1 MSRERDTEQTLTP
14 LRELPRADARVA
26 RRGGEVEHGF
36 APLAPRGP
44 GEILDAALELLQGRA
59 AVLVGVCTL
68 LWLPV
73 RILQPVLGVQPWDP
87 ATDFDAVFGQLAGT
101 GILALLGA
109 LVQGLANAVVA
120 ILVFDAAQGAPIG
133 VGSALL
139 RALRRSF
146 GLVVIAFLTGIA
158 AGVGMVMCVVPYFFI
173 AWKLALAPSIY
184 VIEDAGIGETLRRS
198 FSLSTGSFLRWAAI
212 MIVSFALV
220 SPFSLLVGVVDHPL
234 ALAELSEAFRVD
246 HTLMYAVI
254 IAFTS
259 LFMGIA
265 SAVAGVI
272 TTVFYIDC
280 LVRREGRDL
289 RARIAAIAPVAPGAT
304 GASGARA

>member
-14 LRELPRADARVA
+14 LRELPRADARAA

-44 GEILDAALELLQGRA
+44 GEILDAALELLRGRA
-59 AVLVGVCTL
+59 AVLIGICAL

-73 RILQPVLGVQPWDP
+73 RILQPVLGVQPFDP

-109 LVQGLANAVVA
+109 LVQGLSNAVVT
-120 ILVFDAAQGAPIG
+120 ILVFDAAQGAPIEI
-133 VGSALL
+133 GSALV

-146 GLVVIAFLTGIA
+146 GLLVIAFLTGIA
-158 AGVGMVMCVVPYFFI
+158 AGIGVLMCFVPYFFI

-184 VIEDAGIGETLRRS
+184 VIEDVGIGEALRRS
-198 FSLSTGSFLRWAAI
+198 FSLSAGSFLRWAAI
-212 MIVSFALV
+212 MIVTLALIT
-220 SPFSLLVGVVDHPL
+220 PFSGLVGAVDHPL
-234 ALAELSEAFRVD
+234 VLGWLAETFRVD
-246 HTLMYAVI
+246 RALTNVVI
-254 IAFTS
+254 IVFTS
-259 LFMGIA
+259 LFMGVVG
-265 SAVAGVI
+265 AVGGVI
-272 TTVFYIDC
+272 TTSFYIDC

-289 RARIAAIAPVAPGAT
+289 RARIASIAPRETPAAPGA
-304 GASGARA
+304 RA